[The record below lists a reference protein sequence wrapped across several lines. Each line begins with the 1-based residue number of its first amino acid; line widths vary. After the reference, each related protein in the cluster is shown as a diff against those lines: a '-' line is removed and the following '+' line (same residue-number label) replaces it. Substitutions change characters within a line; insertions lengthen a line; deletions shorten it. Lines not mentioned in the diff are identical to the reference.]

1 MKSVIGDVLLASE
14 FVSYI
19 GAFSSGLRLS
29 LWKDKWLPDILNKE
43 IPCTEG
49 IEPLKILS
57 SEAIKAK
64 WKNEG
69 LPADNMSFENAS
81 IISSCS
87 RWPLLIDPQLQGSNW
102 IRGSQG
108 DNLSTININ
117 QKHWMRELTK
127 NISEGRAVLLEG
139 IQEEIEATLDP
150 LLSRSIVKK
159 GASYS
164 LELGA

>member
-1 MKSVIGDVLLASE
+1 
-14 FVSYI
+14 VSYI
-19 GAFSSGLRLS
+19 GAFSAKLRLS
-29 LWKDKWLPDILNKE
+29 LWRDSWLPDITNKD
-43 IPCTEG
+43 IPFTEG

-57 SEAIKAK
+57 SESIKAK

-108 DNLSTININ
+108 DNLSIININ

-127 NISEGRAVLLEG
+127 NISEGRAVLMEG
-139 IQEEIEATLDP
+139 IQQEIEATLEP
-150 LLSRSIVKK
+150 LLARAIVKK
-159 GASYS
+159 GASYT
-164 LELGA
+164 L

>member
-1 MKSVIGDVLLASE
+1 M
-14 FVSYI
+14 SYI
-19 GAFSSGLRLS
+19 GAFSSKLRRE
-29 LWKDKWLPDILNKE
+29 LWQDIWLPNIVEKG
-43 IPCTEG
+43 IPFTEG
-49 IEPLKILS
+49 IEPLKILTTES
-57 SEAIKAK
+57 LKAK

-108 DNLSTININ
+108 DNLSPININ

-127 NISEGRAVLLEG
+127 NISDGRAVLLEG
-139 IQEEIEATLDP
+139 IQE
-150 LLSRSIVKK
+150 
-159 GASYS
+159 
-164 LELGA
+164 

>member
-1 MKSVIGDVLLASE
+1 MVFLQANIKCVIGDVLLASE

-19 GAFSSGLRLS
+19 GAFSSKLRLE
-29 LWKDKWLPDILNKE
+29 LWKVFWLPNISEKE
-43 IPCTEG
+43 IPMSEG
-49 IEPLKILS
+49 IEPLKILT

-69 LPADNMSFENAS
+69 LPSDNMSFENAS

-108 DNLSTININ
+108 DNLSPISIN
-117 QKHWMRELTK
+117 QKHWMR
-127 NISEGRAVLLEG
+127 
-139 IQEEIEATLDP
+139 
-150 LLSRSIVKK
+150 
-159 GASYS
+159 
-164 LELGA
+164 